1 MRRQR
6 KCKRNDARAQQFNNI
21 HALDT
26 LLIVSVH
33 WYDQNLLRLCLRN
46 NLQLQTIQLVFQGSQ
61 AAAQQIVYDS
71 AILLCMKKTDNY
83 DMWCDVRDVKEL
95 QQCREHKLMT
105 RRMELI
111 SWRCSTMFAFVKRF
125 KKTTLLPPSSCG
137 WLYGSSIMS
146 KCEWSRTEKW
156 EMRNH
161 SLQWFDAERS

>member
-33 WYDQNLLRLCLRN
+33 WYDQNLLRLGLRN

-71 AILLCMKKTDNY
+71 AILLCMKKTTTTTCAV
-83 DMWCDVRDVKEL
+83 MWEVWK
-95 QQCREHKLMT
+95 
-105 RRMELI
+105 
-111 SWRCSTMFAFVKRF
+111 
-125 KKTTLLPPSSCG
+125 SCNNA
-137 WLYGSSIMS
+137 GSI
-146 KCEWSRTEKW
+146 
-156 EMRNH
+156 N
-161 SLQWFDAERS
+161 